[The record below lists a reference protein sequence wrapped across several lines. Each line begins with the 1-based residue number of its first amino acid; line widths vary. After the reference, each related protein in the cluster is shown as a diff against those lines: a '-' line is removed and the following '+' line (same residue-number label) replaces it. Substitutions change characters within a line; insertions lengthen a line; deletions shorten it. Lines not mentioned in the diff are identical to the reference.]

1 MERVQEEEA
10 EQRCPPRPV
19 EPWGAKEAEQRCAP
33 RQVEPWGAKE
43 AELRGKNRI
52 KVS

>member
-10 EQRCPPRPV
+10 EQRC
-19 EPWGAKEAEQRCAP
+19 AP
-33 RQVEPWGAKE
+33 RQMEPWGAKE